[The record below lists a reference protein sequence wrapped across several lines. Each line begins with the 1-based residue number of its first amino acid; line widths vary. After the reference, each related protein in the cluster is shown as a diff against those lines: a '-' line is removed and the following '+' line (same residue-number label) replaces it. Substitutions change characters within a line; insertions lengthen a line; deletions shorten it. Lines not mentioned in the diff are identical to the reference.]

1 MNINNNFIGSRMNK
15 SLDERLIPQGDYIDA
30 LNIRISSDEDG
41 ESGSVENAKGNEL
54 VTSLTYNSSPLVD
67 ATCIGAFEDGEQETI
82 YWFVTSPTVDM
93 IVSYNFNNS
102 TLLYHVISTD
112 VLNFSTDFRI
122 ESINLIDDLLFF
134 TDNLNPPRK
143 INTKRSY
150 PRPITGQDQ
159 ITEDDI
165 SVIVKPPIEAPGVG
179 LVETSS
185 SQNYIEDKFARFSYR
200 YKYKDG
206 EYSALSEFSDIAF
219 LPGVFKLD
227 FGNYDMTGMRN
238 RFNSAN
244 VSFNTGS
251 KHVIGIDVC
260 FKLSNSNV
268 VHIIEKFDKSE
279 EGWGNNEVKSVQF
292 SNQKIFTTLPESELL
307 RLFDNVPKVAKEQT
321 LMGNRIMYGNYTDGY
336 DIDTNVDYDLS
347 LVSELIG
354 DSELETTHFYDP
366 ASKATGFTVDFDGVE
381 LVQGLTIFIDLNILH
396 AEFAQNASYP
406 GTPEND
412 IQQSWSFQ
420 LPRDYTSV
428 LDLAT
433 STEWNE
439 AIQLTDLWTNTADGN
454 SMTDVFFTNIIAAN
468 GWRKV
473 QGATYRVDPPAFQ
486 LNREIETTQSGTVIT
501 FNIPGIQYEIDP
513 QTAPPT
519 SSAFEFFQTSV
530 TIAGFIDDTTSKS
543 LHSNRDYEVAIEYLD
558 EYERASTALVSTANS
573 IFVGSELSTFQNRI
587 RVTLNSL
594 APSWASRYR
603 FVLKPSKGDYE
614 TIYSRFYYQSLND
627 GGAWWIRLEGDNQ
640 TKAKVGDTLIVKSD
654 SNGATPSLAETKVLD
669 IQALSYDS
677 EYISGKHPAGLYMK
691 LRATNYSI
699 SSDPESE
706 LVDRRTSSASGGQS
720 GAGLWMSEL
729 VDPDVPGVYQKIS
742 TPAGSKVTISVR
754 SFRFGTY
761 GFDYKFTGTFTAQ
774 NDYDDINQFIN
785 GENINFTPPDT
796 NNGMGSPSDGDQNRV
811 KWFSAVGDSNDLR
824 RAGIAPIT
832 PEFSGTVTNYD
843 VQPVEREIQIKY
855 YENPS
860 DPTQSWLYQSPISG
874 GGRNHDVYNELSVQI
889 ERPGDILVFETK
901 PEEIAG
907 EIYYQSSKSYPIQT
921 IKNSNIG
928 LYGVTVSA
936 AETNQQTIEYTTPA
950 TPGVESEVR
959 TTTITP
965 GGPSF
970 VFEAVVGSVSLLTIP
985 LSPSNISIQ
994 LLNSPTY
1001 TGDVPTLGHYG
1012 NVSNQTATGPAVID
1026 LDLYNCFSFANG
1038 VESFKINDGFATPGF
1053 RIGARTTAVSLED
1066 YKEVNR
1072 YFDITYSGVYNQQT
1086 NINKLNEFN
1095 LALANYKS
1103 LEASFGPINK
1113 LHGRQT
1119 DILVLQE
1126 DKISYVLAGKNLL
1139 SDAAAGGA
1147 ITSIPQVLGTQIART
1162 EEIGISS
1169 DTASFATESGDV
1181 FFTDSKRGMVL
1192 NLKGGSYQG
1201 ESLNI
1206 ISTLGMRS
1214 WFRDEFSTGFNKI
1227 KLGGFDPY
1235 MNEYV
1240 LTFGDYERPL
1250 PPLLVGCGTELSY
1263 QDRSTPVTFNVQLN
1277 DSIGDVN
1284 TDYNFTSGAGN
1295 ITIVYNGIEIVN
1307 ADVTGSGQLSFNKDI
1322 IGLNECTVTVTPSE
1336 ESSFTIN
1343 ANCIADKSL
1352 TIIHI
1357 VKNTDEMDEKIIH
1370 HEYQWASGT
1379 YSSPVYQQEITFD
1392 EGPVSYY
1399 RSTTGIVSQGEFP
1412 VDGSTIRLRYAPQIG
1427 DTASWEADRFQY
1439 HLSDT
1444 LYTESEIDL
1453 LKPLLIT
1460 IPEVPSSN
1468 PVNVQGEFTY
1478 SNPTSKQYLYLVYD
1492 YVSPV
1497 IECGVSVNTTAAGT
1511 GAYEMRSDLGTD
1523 IGFVT
1528 VAFEGYN
1535 RPTRLQLVYDGSI
1548 VADSLFIGDVLPD
1561 ATQEGL
1567 ITSLSTL
1574 DTYNYNGSTYDL
1586 SNSESVTYTSADIA
1600 VSDGSELRSS
1610 GDGTGQTGVVADFPS
1625 PTAKASDGSVKL
1637 KFLKSTSLPTEMI
1650 IRVITAN
1657 GANSWS
1663 MNGVTCPSRAQVPDD
1678 QFECTK
1684 APLVTPDVAG
1694 FWNLNSDIGVD
1705 TGAVVITMRPK
1716 DVTDTLGSVVEYNG
1730 VTYNTFVSNF
1740 DGTHKSDTDGNYT
1753 WVGATIPS
1761 SPQVRDEYTFDNGS
1775 FVDTGNDVSQVVA
1788 AGDVSTSS
1796 FPVGSTTRPYYT
1808 IVIPKIETNIET
1820 IDFKV
1825 FGDTET
1831 DMTVRCPRLLNSAQV
1846 DGPYEVPFT
1855 AINPPG
1861 VVFRDFFTVHKSGIG
1876 TSLPVYVPISDDPI
1890 LHCEQLFLDAN
1901 GIQTLQKG
1909 YYYTNNIETPPEF
1922 TNQDQYKIIYVDDW
1936 GTAYYYTP
1944 EEISENLCNNTTL
1957 VSLSNSGHFDANI
1970 DLSSSTGAVVIHF
1983 HPGSYVPDGILATYN
1998 NTTYNILTS
2007 QNIEFYSSQVPYGR
2021 TFNYGTGLPTY
2032 VGGPDNFSGS
2042 PYQNVEEYSF
2052 QNGSYQ
2058 ALGTTRTITVTS
2070 SQNETANQDVFTLV
2084 VPKTSSFPSS
2094 FNLQIFAPLP
2104 QTAFSYNV
2112 SCPTALPSFNSS
2124 VAQTDTDCNVATET
2138 YYFARNATYSGA
2150 GSGSFTTDTNT
2161 IPKVGNFVYED
2172 SNAATPLND
2181 NTLPQYYIIDQ
2192 STYIQVRYG
2201 MVIDTGDCI
2210 QQPIECSDGMDVAF
2224 IMDYTGSMTDEID
2237 TLKAGF
2243 TSLINTIDNQSGA
2256 NNYRIAIVTADERG
2270 AGLPVVPTYND
2281 CTEYTSLPAAQKL
2294 NYAGGNDHQLF
2305 ITAWEMFQDNNGASA
2320 TAAIDN
2326 LNGGICLPMG
2336 DGTPTGPECTDLAIG
2351 RVLNDNFV
2359 NAWRPNVAKYIIV
2372 GTDVLGGGD
2381 DGSFNETDWVFIQ
2394 SLVATAV
2401 SEGVKI
2407 FVLGSG
2413 VDIPY
2418 ETQAGPYVYPWRY
2431 LATETGGDWD
2441 NSFETTTINSQI
2453 IAACNAIQQP

>member
-165 SVIVKPPIEAPGVG
+165 SVIVKPPIEAPEVG

-268 VHIIEKFDKSE
+268 VHIIEKFDKAE
-279 EGWGNNEVKSVQF
+279 EGWGNNEIKSVQF

-307 RLFDNVPKVAKEQT
+307 RLFDNVPKLAKEQT

-336 DIDTNVDYDLS
+336 DIDTNVDYSLS

-366 ASKATGFTVDFDGVE
+366 ASNETGFTVDFDGVE

-396 AEFAQNASYP
+396 VKFIGDPNYP
-406 GTPEND
+406 MTPEND
-412 IQQSWSFQ
+412 VQENWSFQ

-428 LDLAT
+428 QDLAT

-439 AIQLTDLWTNTADGN
+439 AIQLTDLWTNTADGD
-454 SMTDVFFTNIIAAN
+454 SMTDVWFTAITAAN
-468 GWRKV
+468 GWDKV
-473 QGATYRVDPPAFQ
+473 DGTRGSGPYSVNQ
-486 LNREIETTQSGTVIT
+486 EIETTYSGTIIT
-501 FNIPGIQYEIDP
+501 FDIPGVRYESGP
-513 QTAPPT
+513 GVTPYA
-519 SSAFEFFQTSV
+519 SEFFENSV
-530 TIAGFIDDTTSKS
+530 TIAGYIDDTTSKS

-573 IFVGSELSTFQNRI
+573 IYVGSELSTFQNKI

-614 TIYSRFYYQSLND
+614 TIYSRFYYQSIND

-640 TKAKVGDTLIVKSD
+640 TKAKIGDTLIVKAD
-654 SNGATPSLAETKVLD
+654 SSGPAPRYIETKVLD
-669 IQALSYDS
+669 LQALPYNDT
-677 EYISGKHPAGLYMK
+677 ERIEGNHPAGLYMK
-691 LRATNYSI
+691 LRATNFSI
-699 SSDPESE
+699 SSDPENERISRTA
-706 LVDRRTSSASGGQS
+706 DTRRSNSNAV
-720 GAGLWMSEL
+720 LWMSEL
-729 VDPDVPGVYQKIS
+729 VDPEVPGVYQQIAI
-742 TPAGSKVTISVR
+742 PAGAKV
-754 SFRFGTY
+754 SFSCNAYTFGSY
-761 GFDYKFTGTFTAQ
+761 GYEYVFNGEFTAQ
-774 NDYDDINQFIN
+774 NDYDNIGQFIN
-785 GENINFTPPDT
+785 GENITFSPPT
-796 NNGMGSPSDGDQNRV
+796 VNSGMGSPADGNENRF
-811 KWFSAVGDSNDLR
+811 KWFPAVGDSNTHLYQGYT
-824 RAGIAPIT
+824 AATPIT
-832 PEFSGTVTNYD
+832 PEYSGRGRNTD
-843 VQPVEREIQIKY
+843 VNSVEREMQMKY
-855 YENPS
+855 YEDPA
-860 DPTQSWLYQSPISG
+860 DPTLSWLMLTNNSNGSG
-874 GGRNHDVYNELSVQI
+874 SRPATTILRVEI
-889 ERPGDILVFETK
+889 ERPGDTLVFETK

-928 LYGVTVSA
+928 RYGLTVSG

-950 TPGVESEVR
+950 KPGVESEVR

-970 VFEAVVGSVSLLTIP
+970 VFEAVVGSVSLLTTP
-985 LSPSNISIQ
+985 LSPSNITIT
-994 LLNSPTY
+994 LIGSPTY

-1012 NVSNQTATGPAVID
+1012 NVSNQTATEPAVID
-1026 LDLYNCFSFANG
+1026 LELYNCFSFGNG

-1095 LALANYKS
+1095 LALGNYKS

-1126 DKISYVLAGKNLL
+1126 DKISYVLTGKNLL

-1147 ITSIPQVLGTQIART
+1147 ITSIPEVLGTQIART
-1162 EEIGISS
+1162 EEIGISN

-1214 WFRDEFSTGFNKI
+1214 WFRDEFSTGFNKM

-1240 LTFGDYERPL
+1240 LTFGDYEKPL
-1250 PPLLVGCGTELSY
+1250 PPLSVGCGTELSY

-1295 ITIVYNGIEIVN
+1295 ITITYNGIEIVN

-1322 IGLNECTVTVTPSE
+1322 IGLNECIVTVTPSE
-1336 ESSFTIN
+1336 ESTFTIK

-1352 TIIHI
+1352 TIVHI
-1357 VKNTDEMDEKIIH
+1357 VKNTDEMNEKIIH

-1379 YSSPVYQQEITFD
+1379 YSSPVYQQEITFGD
-1392 EGPVSYY
+1392 GPVSYY
-1399 RSTTGIVSQGEFP
+1399 RRATGIVSQDEFP

-1453 LKPLLIT
+1453 LKPLLTT
-1460 IPEVPSSN
+1460 IAEVPSSN

-1528 VAFEGYN
+1528 VGFEGYN
-1535 RPTRLQLVYDGSI
+1535 TPTRLQLVYDGSI

-1637 KFLKSTSLPTEMI
+1637 KFLKSTSLPTEMT

-1657 GANSWS
+1657 GTNNWS

-1694 FWNLNSDIGVD
+1694 FWNLNSDMGVD

-1716 DVTDTLGSVVEYNG
+1716 NVGDTLGSAVGYNG
-1730 VTYNTFVSNF
+1730 VTYNTFVSDF

-1796 FPVGSTTRPYYT
+1796 FPVGSTTRPNYT
-1808 IVIPKIETNIET
+1808 IVIPKIETNIEAL
-1820 IDFKV
+1820 DFKV
-1825 FGDTET
+1825 FSDTEAE
-1831 DMTVRCPRLLNSAQV
+1831 MTVRCPRLLNSAQV
-1846 DGPYEVPFT
+1846 DGPYEFPNT

-1890 LHCEQLFLDAN
+1890 LHCEQLFLDAK

-1909 YYYTNNIETPPEF
+1909 YYYTNDIETPPEF

-1944 EEISENLCNNTTL
+1944 EEVTT
-1957 VSLSNSGHFDANI
+1957 
-1970 DLSSSTGAVVIHF
+1970 
-1983 HPGSYVPDGILATYN
+1983 
-1998 NTTYNILTS
+1998 
-2007 QNIEFYSSQVPYGR
+2007 
-2021 TFNYGTGLPTY
+2021 
-2032 VGGPDNFSGS
+2032 
-2042 PYQNVEEYSF
+2042 
-2052 QNGSYQ
+2052 
-2058 ALGTTRTITVTS
+2058 
-2070 SQNETANQDVFTLV
+2070 
-2084 VPKTSSFPSS
+2084 
-2094 FNLQIFAPLP
+2094 
-2104 QTAFSYNV
+2104 
-2112 SCPTALPSFNSS
+2112 
-2124 VAQTDTDCNVATET
+2124 
-2138 YYFARNATYSGA
+2138 
-2150 GSGSFTTDTNT
+2150 
-2161 IPKVGNFVYED
+2161 
-2172 SNAATPLND
+2172 
-2181 NTLPQYYIIDQ
+2181 
-2192 STYIQVRYG
+2192 
-2201 MVIDTGDCI
+2201 
-2210 QQPIECSDGMDVAF
+2210 ECSGGMDVAF
-2224 IMDYTGSMTDEID
+2224 IMDYTGSMSDEIE
-2237 TLKAGF
+2237 TLKSGF
-2243 TSLINTIDNQSGA
+2243 ASLINTIDSSSGA
-2256 NNYRIAIVTADERG
+2256 NNYRLSIVTADEREG
-2270 AGLPVVPTYND
+2270 FPLVPSYNS
-2281 CTEYTSLPAAQKL
+2281 CTEYTSLPSAQKL
-2294 NYAGGNDHQLF
+2294 NYAGSNNHQLF
-2305 ITAWEMFQDNNGASA
+2305 ITAWEMFQDNNGDSA
-2320 TAAIDN
+2320 TTALNN
-2326 LNGGICLPMG
+2326 LNGGVDGNCIPMG
-2336 DGTPTGPECTDLAIG
+2336 DGGTTGPECTDQAIS
-2351 RVLNDNFV
+2351 RVLSYDFA
-2359 NAWRPNVAKYIIV
+2359 NAWRSNVAKYIIV
-2372 GTDVLGGGD
+2372 GTDVPAGGD
-2381 DGSFNETDWVFIQ
+2381 DGIFDESDWIFIQ
-2394 SLVATAV
+2394 SLAATAI
-2401 SEGVKI
+2401 SQGVKI
-2407 FVLGSG
+2407 FILGQG
-2413 VDIPY
+2413 VDYPY
-2418 ETQAGPYVYPWRY
+2418 TTSSGEGVYPWRY
-2431 LATETGGDWD
+2431 LATQTGGDWSNTFD
-2441 NSFETTTINSQI
+2441 TTTINNQI
-2453 IAACNAIQQP
+2453 IAACGS

>member
-41 ESGSVENAKGNEL
+41 EAGSLENAKGNEL
-54 VTSLTYNSSPLVD
+54 VTSLTYNSSTLVG
-67 ATCIGAFEDGEQETI
+67 ATCIGAFEDGEKETI

-219 LPGVFKLD
+219 LPGVFELD

-268 VHIIEKFDKSE
+268 VHVIEKFDKSE

-307 RLFDNVPKVAKEQT
+307 RMFDNVPKVAKEQT

-336 DIDTNVDYDLS
+336 DIDTNIDYSLS

-354 DSELETTHFYDP
+354 DSEIPTTHFYDP

-381 LVQGLTIFIDLNILH
+381 LVRGLTIFIDLNILH
-396 AEFAQNASYP
+396 AEFDGDAGYP
-406 GTPEND
+406 MTPQND

-420 LPRDYTSV
+420 LPRDYTSA

-473 QGATYRVDPPAFQ
+473 QGATYRVDPPAFL
-486 LNREIETTQSGTVIT
+486 LNKEIETTQSGTVIT
-501 FNIPGIQYEIDP
+501 FNIPGVQYEIDP
-513 QTAPPT
+513 QTEPPT
-519 SSAFEFFQTSV
+519 ASAFEFFQTSV
-530 TIAGFIDDTTSKS
+530 TIAGYIDDTTSKS

-573 IFVGSELSTFQNRI
+573 IFVGAELSTFQNRI

-614 TIYSRFYYQSLND
+614 TIYSRFYYQSIND

-654 SNGATPSLAETKVLD
+654 SSGPTPRYIETKALD
-669 IQALSYDS
+669 IQALSYNS
-677 EYISGKHPAGLYMK
+677 EYVSGDHPAGLYMK
-691 LRATNYSI
+691 LRASNFSI

-706 LVDRRTSSASGGQS
+706 RISRKADTRRSNLDAV
-720 GAGLWMSEL
+720 LWMSEL
-729 VDPDVPGVYQKIS
+729 VDPEVPGVYQQTAIPSGAKVYFS
-742 TPAGSKVTISVR
+742 CNAYSFGSYGYEY
-754 SFRFGTY
+754 SFNGE
-761 GFDYKFTGTFTAQ
+761 FTAQ
-774 NDYDDINQFIN
+774 NDYDNIGQFIN

-796 NNGMGSPSDGDQNRV
+796 NSGMGSPSDGDQNRF
-811 KWFSAVGDSNDLR
+811 KWFPSVGDSNNLYQGNFG
-824 RAGIAPIT
+824 ALPIT
-832 PEFSGTVTNYD
+832 PEYSGRGRNTD
-843 VQPVEREIQIKY
+843 VPSVEREMQMKY
-855 YENPS
+855 YEDPA
-860 DPTQSWLYQSPISG
+860 DPTLSWLMLTNNSNGSG
-874 GGRNHDVYNELSVQI
+874 SRPATTILRVEI
-889 ERPGDILVFETK
+889 ERPGDLLVFETK

-907 EIYYQSSKSYPIQT
+907 EIYYQNSKSYPIQS

-970 VFEAVVGSVSLLTIP
+970 MFEAVVGSVSLLTIP

-994 LLNSPTY
+994 LLSSPTY

-1012 NVSNQTATGPAVID
+1012 NASNQTTTGPAVID
-1026 LDLYNCFSFANG
+1026 LELYNCFSFGNG

-1126 DKISYVLAGKNLL
+1126 DKISYVLTGKNLL

-1147 ITSIPQVLGTQIART
+1147 ITSIPEVLGTQIART
-1162 EEIGISS
+1162 EEIGISN

-1240 LTFGDYERPL
+1240 LTFGDHERPL
-1250 PPLLVGCGTELSY
+1250 PPLSVGGGTELSY
-1263 QDRSTPVTFNVQLN
+1263 QDRSTPVIFNVQLN

-1295 ITIVYNGIEIVN
+1295 ITIVYNGSEVTN

-1336 ESSFTIN
+1336 ESTFTIK
-1343 ANCIADKSL
+1343 ANFIADKSL
-1352 TIIHI
+1352 TIVHV
-1357 VKNTDEMDEKIIH
+1357 VKNTDEMNENIIH
-1370 HEYQWASGT
+1370 HEYQWTNGT
-1379 YSSPVYQQEITFD
+1379 YSSPVYQQEITFGD
-1392 EGPVSYY
+1392 GPVSYY
-1399 RSTTGIVSQGEFP
+1399 RRVTGIVSQGEFP

-1453 LKPLLIT
+1453 LKPLLTT
-1460 IPEVPSSN
+1460 IAEVPSSN

-1528 VAFEGYN
+1528 VALEGYN
-1535 RPTRLQLVYDGSI
+1535 TPTRLQLVYNGSV

-1574 DTYNYNGSTYDL
+1574 YTYNYNGFTYDL
-1586 SNSESVTYTSADIA
+1586 SNYAPVNYTAADIA

-1637 KFLKSTSLPTEMI
+1637 KFLKSTSLPTEMT
-1650 IRVITAN
+1650 IRVITAD
-1657 GANSWS
+1657 GTNSWS
-1663 MNGVTCPSRAQVPDD
+1663 INGVTCPTQAAVPDD
-1678 QFECTK
+1678 QFECSTT
-1684 APLVTPDVAG
+1684 PLLTPDTAG
-1694 FWNLNSDIGVD
+1694 FWNLTSDIGVN

-1716 DVTDTLGSVVEYNG
+1716 NVGDTLGSVVEYNG
-1730 VTYNTFVSNF
+1730 VTYNTFVSDF

-1761 SPQVRDEYTFDNGS
+1761 SPQVKDEYTFENGS

-1796 FPVGSTTRPYYT
+1796 FPVGSTTRPNYT
-1808 IVIPKIETNIET
+1808 IVIPKIETNIQAL
-1820 IDFKV
+1820 DFKV
-1825 FGDTET
+1825 FSDTEAE
-1831 DMTVRCPRLLNSAQV
+1831 MTVRCPRLLNSAQV
-1846 DGPYEVPFT
+1846 DGPYEFPNT

-1876 TSLPVYVPISDDPI
+1876 TSLPGYVPISYDPI

-1909 YYYTNNIETPPEF
+1909 YYYTNDIETPPEF

-1944 EEISENLCNNTTL
+1944 KEI
-1957 VSLSNSGHFDANI
+1957 
-1970 DLSSSTGAVVIHF
+1970 
-1983 HPGSYVPDGILATYN
+1983 
-1998 NTTYNILTS
+1998 
-2007 QNIEFYSSQVPYGR
+2007 
-2021 TFNYGTGLPTY
+2021 
-2032 VGGPDNFSGS
+2032 
-2042 PYQNVEEYSF
+2042 
-2052 QNGSYQ
+2052 
-2058 ALGTTRTITVTS
+2058 IT
-2070 SQNETANQDVFTLV
+2070 N
-2084 VPKTSSFPSS
+2084 
-2094 FNLQIFAPLP
+2094 
-2104 QTAFSYNV
+2104 
-2112 SCPTALPSFNSS
+2112 
-2124 VAQTDTDCNVATET
+2124 
-2138 YYFARNATYSGA
+2138 
-2150 GSGSFTTDTNT
+2150 
-2161 IPKVGNFVYED
+2161 
-2172 SNAATPLND
+2172 
-2181 NTLPQYYIIDQ
+2181 
-2192 STYIQVRYG
+2192 
-2201 MVIDTGDCI
+2201 
-2210 QQPIECSDGMDVAF
+2210 
-2224 IMDYTGSMTDEID
+2224 
-2237 TLKAGF
+2237 
-2243 TSLINTIDNQSGA
+2243 
-2256 NNYRIAIVTADERG
+2256 
-2270 AGLPVVPTYND
+2270 
-2281 CTEYTSLPAAQKL
+2281 
-2294 NYAGGNDHQLF
+2294 
-2305 ITAWEMFQDNNGASA
+2305 
-2320 TAAIDN
+2320 
-2326 LNGGICLPMG
+2326 
-2336 DGTPTGPECTDLAIG
+2336 
-2351 RVLNDNFV
+2351 
-2359 NAWRPNVAKYIIV
+2359 
-2372 GTDVLGGGD
+2372 
-2381 DGSFNETDWVFIQ
+2381 
-2394 SLVATAV
+2394 
-2401 SEGVKI
+2401 
-2407 FVLGSG
+2407 
-2413 VDIPY
+2413 
-2418 ETQAGPYVYPWRY
+2418 
-2431 LATETGGDWD
+2431 
-2441 NSFETTTINSQI
+2441 
-2453 IAACNAIQQP
+2453 

>member
-30 LNIRISSDEDG
+30 LNIRVSSDEDG

-165 SVIVKPPIEAPGVG
+165 SVIVKPPIEAPGVS
-179 LVETSS
+179 LVETAS

-268 VHIIEKFDKSE
+268 VHVIEKFDKSE

-307 RLFDNVPKVAKEQT
+307 RMFDNVPKLAKEQT

-336 DIDTNVDYDLS
+336 DIDTNVDYSLS

-381 LVQGLTIFIDLNILH
+381 LVQGLTIFIGLNILH
-396 AEFAQNASYP
+396 AEFGGDPAYP
-406 GTPEND
+406 MTPQND

-433 STEWNE
+433 SPEWNE

-454 SMTDVFFTNIIAAN
+454 SMTDVWFTTIIAAN
-468 GWRKV
+468 GWQKV
-473 QGATYRVDPPAFQ
+473 DGIRGSGPYYVNQ
-486 LNREIETTQSGTVIT
+486 EILTTQSGTVIT
-501 FNIPGIQYEIDP
+501 FDIPGVRYESGP
-513 QTAPPT
+513 GVTPYAY
-519 SSAFEFFQTSV
+519 EFFQTSV

-558 EYERASTALVSTANS
+558 EYERASTALVSTSNS

-614 TIYSRFYYQSLND
+614 TIYSRFYYQSIND

-654 SNGATPSLAETKVLD
+654 SSGPTPNYIETKVLD
-669 IQALSYDS
+669 IQALPYNS
-677 EYISGKHPAGLYMK
+677 EYVSGDHPAGLYMK
-691 LRATNYSI
+691 LRATNFSI

-706 LVDRRTSSASGGQS
+706 LKQLVSEVKGNAN
-720 GAGLWMSEL
+720 ALMWVSEL
-729 VDPDVPGVYQKIS
+729 VDPEVPGVYQPIAI
-742 TPAGSKVTISVR
+742 PAGSKV
-754 SFRFGTY
+754 SFNCFAYSFGSYGYRYRFE
-761 GFDYKFTGTFTAQ
+761 GTFTAQ
-774 NDYDDINQFIN
+774 NDYENIGQFIN
-785 GENINFTPPDT
+785 GENITFEPPVE
-796 NNGMGSPSDGDQNRV
+796 NSGQGSPSDGDSNRF
-811 KWFSAVGDSNDLR
+811 KWFPAVGNSDTHLFQGYPFST
-824 RAGIAPIT
+824 PVT
-832 PEFSGTVTNYD
+832 PEYNGRGRNTDVT
-843 VQPVEREIQIKY
+843 PVEREMQMKY
-855 YENPS
+855 YENG
-860 DPTQSWLYQSPISG
+860 DGTQSWLMLTNNSNSTKSSHPIRIMFRVS
-874 GGRNHDVYNELSVQI
+874 I
-889 ERPGDILVFETK
+889 ERPGDLLVFETK

-907 EIYYQSSKSYPIQT
+907 EIYYQSSKSYPIQS

-928 LYGVTVSA
+928 RYAVTVSA

-970 VFEAVVGSVSLLTIP
+970 VFEAVVGSVSLLTTP
-985 LSPSNISIQ
+985 LSPSNITIQ
-994 LLNSPTY
+994 LLSSPTY

-1012 NVSNQTATGPAVID
+1012 NVSNQSSTGPAVID
-1026 LDLYNCFSFANG
+1026 LELYNCFSFGNG

-1126 DKISYVLAGKNLL
+1126 DKISYVLTGKNLL
-1139 SDAAAGGA
+1139 SDAASGGA
-1147 ITSIPQVLGTQIART
+1147 ITSIPEVLGTQIART
-1162 EEIGISS
+1162 EEIGISN

-1214 WFRDEFSTGFNKI
+1214 WFRDEFSTGFSKI

-1250 PPLLVGCGTELSY
+1250 PPLSVGCGTELSY

-1352 TIIHI
+1352 TIIHV
-1357 VKNTDEMDEKIIH
+1357 VKNTDEMNEKIIH

-1444 LYTESEIDL
+1444 LYTESEIDQ
-1453 LKPLLIT
+1453 LKPLLTT

-1497 IECGVSVNTTAAGT
+1497 IECGVSVNTTAAGA

-1535 RPTRLQLVYDGSI
+1535 TPTRLQLVYDGSI

-1637 KFLKSTSLPTEMI
+1637 KFLKSTSLPTEMT
-1650 IRVITAN
+1650 IRVITADGTN
-1657 GANSWS
+1657 NWS

-1684 APLVTPDVAG
+1684 APLVTTDKAG

-1716 DVTDTLGSVVEYNG
+1716 NVGDTLGSVVEYNG
-1730 VTYNTFVSNF
+1730 VTYNTFVSDF

-1753 WVGATIPS
+1753 WVGATTPS

-1796 FPVGSTTRPYYT
+1796 FPVGSTTRPNYT
-1808 IVIPKIETNIET
+1808 IVIPKIETNIEAL
-1820 IDFKV
+1820 DFKV
-1825 FGDTET
+1825 FSDTEAE
-1831 DMTVRCPRLLNSAQV
+1831 MIVRCPRLLNSVQV
-1846 DGPYEVPFT
+1846 DGPYEFPDT

-1861 VVFRDFFTVHKSGIG
+1861 VVFREFFTVHKSGIG

-1909 YYYTNNIETPPEF
+1909 YYYTNDIETPPEF

-1944 EEISENLCNNTTL
+1944 EEVTT
-1957 VSLSNSGHFDANI
+1957 
-1970 DLSSSTGAVVIHF
+1970 
-1983 HPGSYVPDGILATYN
+1983 
-1998 NTTYNILTS
+1998 
-2007 QNIEFYSSQVPYGR
+2007 
-2021 TFNYGTGLPTY
+2021 
-2032 VGGPDNFSGS
+2032 
-2042 PYQNVEEYSF
+2042 
-2052 QNGSYQ
+2052 
-2058 ALGTTRTITVTS
+2058 
-2070 SQNETANQDVFTLV
+2070 
-2084 VPKTSSFPSS
+2084 
-2094 FNLQIFAPLP
+2094 
-2104 QTAFSYNV
+2104 
-2112 SCPTALPSFNSS
+2112 
-2124 VAQTDTDCNVATET
+2124 
-2138 YYFARNATYSGA
+2138 
-2150 GSGSFTTDTNT
+2150 
-2161 IPKVGNFVYED
+2161 
-2172 SNAATPLND
+2172 
-2181 NTLPQYYIIDQ
+2181 
-2192 STYIQVRYG
+2192 
-2201 MVIDTGDCI
+2201 
-2210 QQPIECSDGMDVAF
+2210 ECSGGMDVAF
-2224 IMDYTGSMTDEID
+2224 IMDYTGSMSDEIE
-2237 TLKAGF
+2237 TLKSGF
-2243 TSLINTIDNQSGA
+2243 ASLINTIDSSSGA
-2256 NNYRIAIVTADERG
+2256 NNYRLSIVTADERDG
-2270 AGLPVVPTYND
+2270 FPLVPSYNS
-2281 CTEYTSLPAAQKL
+2281 CTEYTSLPSAQKL
-2294 NYAGGNDHQLF
+2294 NYAGSNNHQLF
-2305 ITAWEMFQDNNGASA
+2305 ITAWEMFQDNNGDSA
-2320 TAAIDN
+2320 TTALNN
-2326 LNGGICLPMG
+2326 LNGGVDGNCIPMG
-2336 DGTPTGPECTDLAIG
+2336 DGGATGPECTDQAIS
-2351 RVLNDNFV
+2351 RVLNDDFV
-2359 NAWRPNVAKYIIV
+2359 NAWRSNVAKYIIV
-2372 GTDVLGGGD
+2372 GTDVPAGGD
-2381 DGSFNETDWVFIQ
+2381 DGIFDESDWIFIQ
-2394 SLVATAV
+2394 SLAATAI
-2401 SEGVKI
+2401 SQGVKI
-2407 FVLGSG
+2407 FILGQG
-2413 VDIPY
+2413 VDYPY
-2418 ETQAGPYVYPWRY
+2418 TTSSGQGVYPWRY
-2431 LATETGGDWD
+2431 LATQTGGDWNNTFD
-2441 NSFETTTINSQI
+2441 TTTINNQI
-2453 IAACNAIQQP
+2453 IAACGS

>member
-41 ESGSVENAKGNEL
+41 ESGSLENAKGNEL

-102 TLLYHVISTD
+102 TLIYHVISTD

-165 SVIVKPPIEAPGVG
+165 SVIVKPPIESPGVQ
-179 LVETSS
+179 LVETNST
-185 SQNYIEDKFARFSYR
+185 QNYIEDKFARFSYR

-219 LPGVFKLD
+219 LPGVFELD

-268 VHIIEKFDKSE
+268 VHIIEKFDKAE
-279 EGWGNNEVKSVQF
+279 EGWGNNEIKSVQF

-307 RLFDNVPKVAKEQT
+307 RLFDNVPKLAKEQT

-336 DIDTNVDYDLS
+336 DIDTNIDYSLS

-354 DSELETTHFYDP
+354 DSALTTTHFYNADTNE
-366 ASKATGFTVDFDGVE
+366 TGFTVDLDGLE
-381 LVQGLTIFIDLNILH
+381 LVQGLTMFIDLNILH
-396 AEFAQNASYP
+396 AKFVGDPNYP
-406 GTPEND
+406 MTPEND
-412 IQQSWSFQ
+412 IQENWSFQ

-428 LDLAT
+428 QDLVT

-439 AIQLTDLWTNTADGN
+439 AIELTDLWTNTADGN
-454 SMTDVFFTNIIAAN
+454 SMTDVWFTAITAAN
-468 GWRKV
+468 GWDKV
-473 QGATYRVDPPAFQ
+473 DGTRGSGPYSVNQ
-486 LNREIETTQSGTVIT
+486 EIETTYSGTVIT
-501 FNIPGIQYEIDP
+501 FDIPGVRYESGP
-513 QTAPPT
+513 GVTPYAL
-519 SSAFEFFQTSV
+519 EFFENSV
-530 TIAGFIDDTTSKS
+530 TVASFLDDTTSKS

-573 IFVGSELSTFQNRI
+573 IYVGSELSTFQNRI

-614 TIYSRFYYQSLND
+614 TIYSRFYYQSIND

-640 TKAKVGDTLIVKSD
+640 TKAKIGDTLIVKAD
-654 SNGATPSLAETKVLD
+654 SSGPTPRYIETKVLD
-669 IQALSYDS
+669 LQALPYNDS
-677 EYISGKHPAGLYMK
+677 ERIEGNHPAGLYMK
-691 LRATNYSI
+691 LRATNFSI
-699 SSDPESE
+699 SSDPENERIS
-706 LVDRRTSSASGGQS
+706 RTADTVRSNVNAV
-720 GAGLWMSEL
+720 LWMSEL
-729 VDPDVPGVYQKIS
+729 VDPDVPGVYQQIAI
-742 TPAGSKVTISVR
+742 PAGAKV
-754 SFRFGTY
+754 SFSCNAYSFGSY
-761 GFDYKFTGTFTAQ
+761 GYEYFFNGTFTAQ
-774 NDYDDINQFIN
+774 NDYDNIGQFIN
-785 GENINFTPPDT
+785 GENITFSPPT
-796 NNGMGSPSDGDQNRV
+796 VNSGQGSPSDGDENRF
-811 KWFSAVGDSNDLR
+811 KWFPAVGDSDTHLYQGSVV
-824 RAGIAPIT
+824 ATPIT
-832 PEFSGTVTNYD
+832 PEYSGRGRNTD
-843 VQPVEREIQIKY
+843 VPPVEREMQMKY
-855 YENPS
+855 YES
-860 DPTQSWLYQSPISG
+860 SADPTLSWLMLTNNSNGSG
-874 GGRNHDVYNELSVQI
+874 SRPATTILRVEI

-907 EIYYQSSKSYPIQT
+907 EIYYQSSKSYPIQS

-928 LYGVTVSA
+928 RYGVTVSG

-950 TPGVESEVR
+950 TPGVDSEVR

-965 GGPSF
+965 GGPTF
-970 VFEAVVGSVSLLTIP
+970 VFEAVVGSVSLLTTP
-985 LSPSNISIQ
+985 LSPSNITITLISSQ
-994 LLNSPTY
+994 TY

-1012 NVSNQTATGPAVID
+1012 NVSNQSPTGPAVID
-1026 LDLYNCFSFANG
+1026 LNLYNCFSFGNG

-1147 ITSIPQVLGTQIART
+1147 ITSIPEVLGTQIART
-1162 EEIGISS
+1162 EEVGISN

-1250 PPLLVGCGTELSY
+1250 PPLSVGCGTELAY
-1263 QDRSTPVTFNVQLN
+1263 EDRSTPVTFNVQLN

-1295 ITIVYNGIEIVN
+1295 ITIVYNEIEIIN

-1322 IGLNECTVTVTPSE
+1322 IGLNECTITVTPSE

-1357 VKNTDEMDEKIIH
+1357 VKNTDEMDDKIIH
-1370 HEYQWASGT
+1370 HEYQWTSGT
-1379 YSSPVYQQEITFD
+1379 YSSPVYQQEVTFG

-1412 VDGSTIRLRYAPQIG
+1412 IEGSTISLRYAPQIG

-1444 LYTESEIDL
+1444 LYTESEIDQ
-1453 LKPLLIT
+1453 LKPLLTT

-1497 IECGVSVNTTAAGT
+1497 IECGIAVNTTAAGT

-1528 VAFEGYN
+1528 VAFDGYN
-1535 RPTRLQLVYDGSI
+1535 TPTRLQLVYDGSI

-1637 KFLKSTSLPTEMI
+1637 KFLKPTSLPTEMT
-1650 IRVITAN
+1650 IRVITADGTN
-1657 GANSWS
+1657 NWS

-1716 DVTDTLGSVVEYNG
+1716 DVTDTLGSIVEYNG
-1730 VTYNTFVSNF
+1730 VTYNTFVSDF

-1753 WVGATIPS
+1753 WVGATTPS

-1796 FPVGSTTRPYYT
+1796 FPVGSTTRPNYT
-1808 IVIPKIETNIET
+1808 IVIPKIETNIEAL
-1820 IDFKV
+1820 DFKV
-1825 FGDTET
+1825 FSDTEAE
-1831 DMTVRCPRLLNSAQV
+1831 MTVRCPRLLNSVQV
-1846 DGPYEVPFT
+1846 DGPYEFPDT

-1861 VVFRDFFTVHKSGIG
+1861 VVFREFFTVHKSGIG

-1909 YYYTNNIETPPEF
+1909 YYYTNDIETPPEF

-1944 EEISENLCNNTTL
+1944 EEVTT
-1957 VSLSNSGHFDANI
+1957 
-1970 DLSSSTGAVVIHF
+1970 
-1983 HPGSYVPDGILATYN
+1983 
-1998 NTTYNILTS
+1998 
-2007 QNIEFYSSQVPYGR
+2007 
-2021 TFNYGTGLPTY
+2021 
-2032 VGGPDNFSGS
+2032 
-2042 PYQNVEEYSF
+2042 
-2052 QNGSYQ
+2052 
-2058 ALGTTRTITVTS
+2058 
-2070 SQNETANQDVFTLV
+2070 
-2084 VPKTSSFPSS
+2084 
-2094 FNLQIFAPLP
+2094 
-2104 QTAFSYNV
+2104 
-2112 SCPTALPSFNSS
+2112 
-2124 VAQTDTDCNVATET
+2124 
-2138 YYFARNATYSGA
+2138 
-2150 GSGSFTTDTNT
+2150 
-2161 IPKVGNFVYED
+2161 
-2172 SNAATPLND
+2172 
-2181 NTLPQYYIIDQ
+2181 
-2192 STYIQVRYG
+2192 
-2201 MVIDTGDCI
+2201 
-2210 QQPIECSDGMDVAF
+2210 ECSGGMDVAF
-2224 IMDYTGSMTDEID
+2224 IMDYTGSMSDEIE
-2237 TLKAGF
+2237 TLKSGF
-2243 TSLINTIDNQSGA
+2243 ASLINTIDSSSGA
-2256 NNYRIAIVTADERG
+2256 NNYRLSIVTADERDG
-2270 AGLPVVPTYND
+2270 FPLVPSYNS
-2281 CTEYTSLPAAQKL
+2281 CTEYTNLPSAQKL
-2294 NYAGGNDHQLF
+2294 NYAGSNNHQLF
-2305 ITAWEMFQDNNGASA
+2305 ITAWEMFQDNNGESA
-2320 TAAIDN
+2320 TTALNN
-2326 LNGGICLPMG
+2326 LNGGVDGNCIPMG
-2336 DGTPTGPECTDLAIG
+2336 DGGSTGPECTDQAIS
-2351 RVLNDNFV
+2351 RVLSDNFV
-2359 NAWRPNVAKYIIV
+2359 NSWRSNVAKYIIV
-2372 GTDVLGGGD
+2372 GTDVPAGGD
-2381 DGSFNETDWVFIQ
+2381 DGVFDESDWVFIQ
-2394 SLVATAV
+2394 SLAATAV

-2407 FVLGSG
+2407 FILGQG
-2413 VDIPY
+2413 VDYPY
-2418 ETQAGPYVYPWRY
+2418 TTDSGQGVYPWRY
-2431 LATETGGDWD
+2431 LATETGGDWNNTFD
-2441 NSFETTTINSQI
+2441 TTTINNQI
-2453 IAACNAIQQP
+2453 IAACGS

>member
-41 ESGSVENAKGNEL
+41 ESGSLENAKGNEL

-102 TLLYHVISTD
+102 TLIYHIISTD
-112 VLNFSTDFRI
+112 ILNFSTDFRI

-179 LVETSS
+179 LVETAST
-185 SQNYIEDKFARFSYR
+185 QNYIEDKFARFSYR

-251 KHVIGIDVC
+251 KHVIGIDIC

-268 VHIIEKFDKSE
+268 VHIIEKFDKAE

-307 RLFDNVPKVAKEQT
+307 RLFDNVPKLAKEQT

-336 DIDTNVDYDLS
+336 DIDTNIDYDLS

-354 DSELETTHFYDP
+354 DSALTTTHFYNADTNE
-366 ASKATGFTVDFDGVE
+366 TGFTVDLDGLE
-381 LVQGLTIFIDLNILH
+381 LVQGLNLFIDLNILH
-396 AEFAQNASYP
+396 VKFVGDPNYP
-406 GTPEND
+406 MTPEND
-412 IQQSWSFQ
+412 VQENWSFQ

-428 LDLAT
+428 QDLVT

-439 AIQLTDLWTNTADGN
+439 AIELTDLWTNTADGD
-454 SMTDVFFTNIIAAN
+454 SMTDVWFTAITAAN
-468 GWRKV
+468 GWDKV
-473 QGATYRVDPPAFQ
+473 DGTRGSGPYSVNQ
-486 LNREIETTQSGTVIT
+486 EIETTYSGTVIT
-501 FNIPGIQYEIDP
+501 FDIPGVRYESGP
-513 QTAPPT
+513 GVTPYA
-519 SSAFEFFQTSV
+519 SEFFENSV
-530 TIAGFIDDTTSKS
+530 TVANVFDDTTSKS

-573 IFVGSELSTFQNRI
+573 IYVGSELSTFQNKI

-614 TIYSRFYYQSLND
+614 TIYSRFYYQSIND

-640 TKAKVGDTLIVKSD
+640 TKAKVGDTLIVKAD
-654 SNGATPSLAETKVLD
+654 SSGPAPRYIETKVLD
-669 IQALSYDS
+669 LQALPYNDA
-677 EYISGKHPAGLYMK
+677 ERIEGNHPAGLYMK
-691 LRATNYSI
+691 LRATNFSI
-699 SSDPESE
+699 SSDPENERISRTA
-706 LVDRRTSSASGGQS
+706 DTRRSNSNAV
-720 GAGLWMSEL
+720 LWMSEL
-729 VDPDVPGVYQKIS
+729 VDPDVPGVYQQIS
-742 TPAGSKVTISVR
+742 IPAGAKV
-754 SFRFGTY
+754 SFSCNAYTFGSY
-761 GFDYKFTGTFTAQ
+761 GYEYVFNGEFTAQ
-774 NDYDDINQFIN
+774 NDYDNIGQFIN
-785 GENINFTPPDT
+785 GENITFSPPT
-796 NNGMGSPSDGDQNRV
+796 VNSGQGSPADGDENRF
-811 KWFSAVGDSNDLR
+811 KWFSAVGDSNNLYQGSVV
-824 RAGIAPIT
+824 ATPIT
-832 PEFSGTVTNYD
+832 PEYSGRGRNTD
-843 VQPVEREIQIKY
+843 VPSVEREMQMKY
-855 YENPS
+855 YENPA
-860 DPTQSWLYQSPISG
+860 DPTLSWLMLTNNSNG
-874 GGRNHDVYNELSVQI
+874 KGGRPATAILRVEI

-907 EIYYQSSKSYPIQT
+907 EIYYQSSKSYPIQS

-928 LYGVTVSA
+928 LYGVGVSA

-965 GGPSF
+965 GGPYF

-1026 LDLYNCFSFANG
+1026 LELYNCFSFGNG

-1066 YKEVNR
+1066 YREVNR

-1095 LALANYKS
+1095 LALGNYKS

-1147 ITSIPQVLGTQIART
+1147 ITSIPEVLGTQIART
-1162 EEIGISS
+1162 EEIGISN

-1201 ESLNI
+1201 ETLNI

-1284 TDYNFTSGAGN
+1284 TDYNFISGAGN
-1295 ITIVYNGIEIVN
+1295 ITITYNGIEIVN

-1322 IGLNECTVTVTPSE
+1322 IGLNECIVTVTPSE

-1412 VDGSTIRLRYAPQIG
+1412 VEGSTIRLRYAPQIG

-1453 LKPLLIT
+1453 LKPLLTT
-1460 IPEVPSSN
+1460 IAEVPSSN

-1497 IECGVSVNTTAAGT
+1497 IECGVAVNTTAAGT

-1528 VAFEGYN
+1528 VAFDGYN
-1535 RPTRLQLVYDGSI
+1535 TPTRLQLVYDGSI

-1637 KFLKSTSLPTEMI
+1637 KFLKSTSLPTEMT

-1657 GANSWS
+1657 GTNNWS

-1716 DVTDTLGSVVEYNG
+1716 DVTDTLGSIVEYNG
-1730 VTYNTFVSNF
+1730 VTYNTFVSDF

-1796 FPVGSTTRPYYT
+1796 FPVGSTTRPNYT
-1808 IVIPKIETNIET
+1808 IVIPKIETNIEAL
-1820 IDFKV
+1820 DFKV
-1825 FGDTET
+1825 FSDTEAE
-1831 DMTVRCPRLLNSAQV
+1831 MIVRCPRLLNSAQV
-1846 DGPYEVPFT
+1846 DGPYEFPDT

-1861 VVFRDFFTVHKSGIG
+1861 VVFRDFFTAHKSGIG

-1909 YYYTNNIETPPEF
+1909 YYYTNDIETPPEF

-1944 EEISENLCNNTTL
+1944 EEISENPCNNTTL
-1957 VSLSNSGHFDANI
+1957 VSLNNSGHFDANI
-1970 DLSSSTGAVVIHF
+1970 ELSSSTGAVVIHF
-1983 HPGSYVPDGILATYN
+1983 HAGAYIPDGILATYDN
-1998 NTTYNILTS
+1998 NTYNILTS
-2007 QNIEFYSSQVPYGR
+2007 QNIQFYSSQVPYGR

-2032 VGGPDNFSGS
+2032 VGAPDNFSGS
-2042 PYQNVEEYSF
+2042 PYQNVEEYSL

-2058 ALGTTRTITVTS
+2058 ALGTTRTITVAST
-2070 SQNETANQDVFTLV
+2070 QNDAANQDTFTLV

-2094 FNLQIFAPLP
+2094 LNLQIFAPLSL
-2104 QTAFSYNV
+2104 TSFSYNV
-2112 SCPTALPSFNSS
+2112 SCPTALPSFSSS

-2150 GSGSFTTDTNT
+2150 GSGSFITDTNT
-2161 IPKVGNFVYED
+2161 IPKLGNFVYED

-2201 MVIDTGDCI
+2201 MVIDIGPCI

-2256 NNYRIAIVTADERG
+2256 NNYRVAIVTADERG
-2270 AGLPVVPTYND
+2270 AGLADVPTYND
-2281 CTEYTSLPAAQKL
+2281 CTEYTSLPVAQRL

-2320 TAAIDN
+2320 TTAVNN
-2326 LNGGICLPMG
+2326 LNGGGFCIQMG
-2336 DGTPTGPECTDLAIG
+2336 DGTGSGPECTDQAIG

-2372 GTDVLGGGD
+2372 GTDVLPGGD
-2381 DGSFNETDWVFIQ
+2381 DGSFTETDWVFIQ
-2394 SLVATAV
+2394 SLVASAV

-2418 ETQAGPYVYPWRY
+2418 QTQAGPYVFPWRY
-2431 LATETGGDWD
+2431 LSEETGGDWD

-2453 IAACNAIQQP
+2453 IASCTQQP

>member
-15 SLDERLIPQGDYIDA
+15 SLDERLIPQGDYVDA
-30 LNIRISSDEDG
+30 LNIRISSDENG
-41 ESGSVENAKGNEL
+41 ESGSLENAKGNEL

-102 TLLYHVISTD
+102 TLIYHAISTD

-165 SVIVKPPIEAPGVG
+165 SVIVKPPIEAPVVG
-179 LVETSS
+179 LVETAS

-219 LPGVFKLD
+219 LPSSFELD

-260 FKLSNSNV
+260 FTLSNSNV
-268 VHIIEKFDKSE
+268 VHVIEKFDKSE
-279 EGWGNNEVKSVQF
+279 EGWGNNEIKSVQF

-307 RLFDNVPKVAKEQT
+307 RLFDNVPKLAKEQT

-336 DIDTNVDYDLS
+336 DIDTNIDYSLS

-354 DSELETTHFYDP
+354 ESDLTTTHFYNENTK
-366 ASKATGFTVDFDGVE
+366 STGFTIDLDG
-381 LVQGLTIFIDLNILH
+381 LDLLQGLTLFVDFNIIH
-396 AEFAQNASYP
+396 SEFAGNSSYP
-406 GTPEND
+406 STPQND
-412 IQQSWSFQ
+412 FQESWSFQ
-420 LPRDYTSV
+420 FPRDYTSV
-428 LDLAT
+428 QDLVT

-439 AIQLTDLWTNTADGN
+439 AIELTDLWTNTADGN
-454 SMTDVFFTNIIAAN
+454 SLTDKWFTSVIPAN
-468 GWRKV
+468 GWAKV
-473 QGATYRVDPPAFQ
+473 DGVAYRVDPPAY
-486 LNREIETTQSGTVIT
+486 LNNRSIRTTYSGTVIT
-501 FNIPGIQYEIDP
+501 FQIPGVRYSVD
-513 QTAPPT
+513 PPT
-519 SSAFEFFQTSV
+519 SPPTANAFEFFENSV
-530 TIAGFIDDTTSKS
+530 TIAGFIDDTKSKS

-573 IFVGSELSTFQNRI
+573 IHVGPELSTFQNQI

-614 TIYSRFYYQSLND
+614 TIYSRFYYQSVND
-627 GGAWWIRLEGDNQ
+627 GGAWWVRLEGDNQ

-654 SNGATPSLAETKVLD
+654 SNGARPNLVKTKILD
-669 IQALSYDS
+669 LEALSYDS
-677 EYISGKHPAGLYMK
+677 DYISDENAPAGLYMK
-691 LRATNYSI
+691 LRATGYAI

-706 LVDRRTSSASGGQS
+706 IIDQRANSISSDQS
-720 GAGLWMSEL
+720 GVALWMSEL
-729 VDPDVPGVYQKIS
+729 ADPNVPGVYQPINV
-742 TPAGSKVTISVR
+742 PAGSKVTISIR
-754 SFRFGTY
+754 SHRGGTY
-761 GFDYKFTGTFTAQ
+761 GFDYSFRDTFTAQ
-774 NDYDDINQFIN
+774 NNYDNIGQFIN
-785 GENINFTPPDT
+785 GENVNFTPPDT
-796 NNGMGSPSDGDQNRV
+796 NSGMGSPADGDENRV
-811 KWFSAVGDSNDLR
+811 KWFSSVGDASLLYELVPNSPIQPGYNGTAATNDEPR
-824 RAGIAPIT
+824 
-832 PEFSGTVTNYD
+832 
-843 VQPVEREIQIKY
+843 VERELQIKY
-855 YENPS
+855 YEDQTN
-860 DPTQSWLYQSPISG
+860 TNNCWLWQSPISG
-874 GGRNHDVYNELSVQI
+874 GTRGNKVKCELSVQI
-889 ERPGDILVFETK
+889 ERPGDLLIFETE

-907 EIYYQSSKSYPIQT
+907 EVYYQSSKSYPIQS

-928 LYGVTVSA
+928 RYGVTVSA

-970 VFEAVVGSVSLLTIP
+970 SFEAVVGSVSLLTTP
-985 LSPSNISIQ
+985 LSPSNITITLISSQ
-994 LLNSPTY
+994 TY

-1012 NVSNQTATGPAVID
+1012 NVSNQSPTEPAIID
-1026 LDLYNCFSFANG
+1026 LKLYNCFSFGNG
-1038 VESFKINDGFATPGF
+1038 VESFKINDGIATPGF

-1126 DKISYVLAGKNLL
+1126 DKISYVLSGKNLL

-1147 ITSIPQVLGTQIART
+1147 ITSIPEVLGTQIART

-1240 LTFGDYERPL
+1240 LTFGDEERPL
-1250 PPLLVGCGTELSY
+1250 PPLSVGCGTELAY
-1263 QDRSTPVTFNVQLN
+1263 EDKSTPVTFNMQLN
-1277 DSIGDVN
+1277 DSIGSVS
-1284 TDYNFTSGAGN
+1284 TDYNFTSGSGN
-1295 ITIVYNGIEIVN
+1295 ITIVYNGIEIIN
-1307 ADVTGSGQLSFNKDI
+1307 LDVTGSGQLSFYKDI
-1322 IGLNECTVTVTPSE
+1322 IGLNECIVTVTPSE
-1336 ESSFTIN
+1336 ESTFTIKT
-1343 ANCIADKSL
+1343 NCIADKSL

-1357 VKNTDEMDEKIIH
+1357 VKNTDEMNEKIIH
-1370 HEYQWASGT
+1370 HEYQWSSGI

-1392 EGPVSYY
+1392 NGPVSFY

-1412 VDGSTIRLRYAPQIG
+1412 VEGSTINLRYAPQIG
-1427 DTASWEADRFQY
+1427 DTASWQADRFQY

-1444 LYTESEIDL
+1444 LYTESEVDL
-1453 LKPLLIT
+1453 LNPLLTT
-1460 IPEVPSSN
+1460 IPEVPTSN
-1468 PVNVQGEFTY
+1468 PNNVQGEFTY

-1511 GAYEMRSDLGTD
+1511 GAYDMRSDLGTD

-1535 RPTRLQLVYDGSI
+1535 TPTRLQLVYNGSV

-1567 ITSLSTL
+1567 ITSLSIL
-1574 DTYNYNGSTYDL
+1574 YRYNYNGSTYDL
-1586 SNSESVTYTSADIA
+1586 SNYGPVNYTAADIA

-1637 KFLKSTSLPTEMI
+1637 KFLKSTSLPTEMT
-1650 IRVITAN
+1650 IRVITADGTN
-1657 GANSWS
+1657 NWS

-1694 FWNLNSDIGVD
+1694 FWNLNSDVGVD

-1716 DVTDTLGSVVEYNG
+1716 DVTDTLGSIVEYNG
-1730 VTYNTFVSNF
+1730 VTYNTFVSDF

-1753 WVGATIPS
+1753 WVGVTTPS
-1761 SPQVRDEYTFDNGS
+1761 SPQVRDEYTFNNGS
-1775 FVDTGNDVSQVVA
+1775 FIDTGNNVSQVVA
-1788 AGDVSTSS
+1788 AGDFSTSN
-1796 FPVGSTTRPYYT
+1796 FPAGSTTIPNYT
-1808 IVIPKIETNIET
+1808 IVIPKIETNIEAL
-1820 IDFKV
+1820 DFKV
-1825 FGDTET
+1825 FSDTET
-1831 DMTVRCPRLLNSAQV
+1831 EMIVRCPRLLNSVQV
-1846 DGPYEVPFT
+1846 DGPYEFPNT

-1876 TSLPVYVPISDDPI
+1876 TSLPFYVPISDDPI

-1901 GIQTLQKG
+1901 GIQTLEKG
-1909 YYYTNNIETPPEF
+1909 YYYTNDIETPPEF
-1922 TNQDQYKIIYVDDW
+1922 TNQDQYKIVYVDDW

-1944 EEISENLCNNTTL
+1944 EEVTT
-1957 VSLSNSGHFDANI
+1957 
-1970 DLSSSTGAVVIHF
+1970 
-1983 HPGSYVPDGILATYN
+1983 
-1998 NTTYNILTS
+1998 
-2007 QNIEFYSSQVPYGR
+2007 
-2021 TFNYGTGLPTY
+2021 
-2032 VGGPDNFSGS
+2032 
-2042 PYQNVEEYSF
+2042 
-2052 QNGSYQ
+2052 
-2058 ALGTTRTITVTS
+2058 
-2070 SQNETANQDVFTLV
+2070 
-2084 VPKTSSFPSS
+2084 
-2094 FNLQIFAPLP
+2094 
-2104 QTAFSYNV
+2104 
-2112 SCPTALPSFNSS
+2112 
-2124 VAQTDTDCNVATET
+2124 
-2138 YYFARNATYSGA
+2138 
-2150 GSGSFTTDTNT
+2150 
-2161 IPKVGNFVYED
+2161 
-2172 SNAATPLND
+2172 
-2181 NTLPQYYIIDQ
+2181 
-2192 STYIQVRYG
+2192 
-2201 MVIDTGDCI
+2201 
-2210 QQPIECSDGMDVAF
+2210 ECSGGMDVAF
-2224 IMDYTGSMTDEID
+2224 IMDYTASMTNDIE
-2237 TLKAGF
+2237 TLKSGF
-2243 TSLINTIDNQSGA
+2243 ASLINTIDTSSGQ
-2256 NNYRIAIVTADERG
+2256 NNYRLSIVTADERVG
-2270 AGLPVVPTYND
+2270 TPRVPPYNSCTDYTNLP
-2281 CTEYTSLPAAQKL
+2281 SAQKL
-2294 NYAGGNDHQLF
+2294 NYAGSNNHQLF
-2305 ITAWEMFQDNNGASA
+2305 ITAWEMFQDNNGDSA
-2320 TAAIDN
+2320 TTAIN
-2326 LNGGICLPMG
+2326 KLNGGVDGNCIDMG
-2336 DGTPTGPECTDLAIG
+2336 SGGSTLAECTDQAISK
-2351 RVLNDNFV
+2351 VLSYNFV
-2359 NAWRPNVAKYIIV
+2359 NAWRSNVAKYIIV
-2372 GTDVLGGGD
+2372 GTDVPAGGD
-2381 DGSFNETDWVFIQ
+2381 DGVFDESDWLFIQ
-2394 SLVATAV
+2394 SLAATAV
-2401 SEGVKI
+2401 NQGVKI
-2407 FVLGSG
+2407 FILGNGVLYNH
-2413 VDIPY
+2413 ITPY
-2418 ETQAGPYVYPWRY
+2418 GESVYPWRY
-2431 LATETGGDWD
+2431 LATQTGGDWSSTFD
-2441 NSFETTTINSQI
+2441 TTTINNQI
-2453 IAACNAIQQP
+2453 IAACS